1 MQSSNLV
8 QSYEHYEESRK
19 YPRIQLKLPV
29 QLFVDGCEYNASIF
43 DVSPDGLQVRCN
55 RETAAGINPKGKKI
69 NQDDNIIVKAVFSL
83 PIKNE
88 SKQISVSCKLYYF
101 VLLSDEKEEDI
112 AFGLQF
118 KKFDGNTVKYI
129 GRHILSEL
137 EPKAS

>member
-1 MQSSNLV
+1 MQSSNFV
-8 QSYEHYEESRK
+8 QSYEHYEEARK
-19 YPRIQLKLPV
+19 YPRIRMKLPV
-29 QLFVDGCEYNASIF
+29 QLYVDDCEYNASIF

-69 NQDDNIIVKAVFSL
+69 NPDDNIIVKAVFSL

-137 EPKAS
+137 EPTLS